1 MPIRAAIRITNRVI
15 DEGEESKMAERL
27 VITGGCAAGMS
38 AASKARRT
46 DPDLDIV
53 VYEKTGF
60 VAYGECGLPYYVSG
74 LVEDHNTLVVRT
86 PEQFARQGIEV
97 HLHHEV
103 TGIDAARRRV
113 RVTDLEN
120 GETREEAYDKLVIA
134 TGGRSVIP
142 SDAPGFSPGELRG
155 VFVVRAL
162 EDGIAI
168 REFIQRERP
177 RRVVIVGAGYIG
189 LEMAESFRMLGLET
203 TVIGRP
209 PQVLKRFDAEM
220 AQFMQDR
227 LEEEGVR
234 LSLGDEVKAL
244 EGDAQGRV
252 RQVVSS
258 TGAFEADLVL
268 LALGVQP
275 NVALAEAAGVALG
288 ETGAIATDSQMRT
301 NLPDVF
307 AAGDCAEAYHRVTGQ
322 GAYIPLGTTANKQGR
337 VMGTNVGGGHAVFEG
352 IVGTAITKAFD
363 TYAALTG
370 LAEKEA
376 RALGYRV
383 KSTTIKAL
391 SRAHYYP
398 GSAPVHVKL
407 TVGEGS
413 GRLLGGQIIGDEGA
427 GLRINVLAGALHSEM
442 TVEQLSQ
449 LDLAYMP
456 PMAPVWDPLLVA
468 ANVALKG

>member
-1 MPIRAAIRITNRVI
+1 MT
-15 DEGEESKMAERL
+15 ERL
-27 VITGGCAAGMS
+27 VIIGGCAAGMS

-46 DPDLDIV
+46 NPDLDIV

-86 PEQFARQGIEV
+86 PEQFARRGIET

-103 TGIDAARRRV
+103 TGMDAENRRV
-113 RVTDLEN
+113 RVADLES
-120 GETREEAYDKLVIA
+120 GETRQEAYDKLVIA
-134 TGGRSVIP
+134 TGGRPATP
-142 SDAPGFSPGELRG
+142 SGAPGFSPGDLSG

-168 REFIQRERP
+168 REFVQRERP
-177 RRVVIVGAGYIG
+177 RRAVIVGAGYIG
-189 LEMAESFRMLGLET
+189 LEMAESFHLLGLDT
-203 TVIGRP
+203 AVIGRP
-209 PQVLKRFDAEM
+209 PQVLKRFDPEM

-227 LEEEGVR
+227 LEGEGVR
-234 LSLGDEVKAL
+234 LSLSDEAKAL
-244 EGDAQGRV
+244 EGDSQGRV

-258 TGAFEADLVL
+258 TATFEADLVL
-268 LALGVQP
+268 LALGVLP

-288 ETGAIATDSQMRT
+288 ETGAIATDSRMRT

-307 AAGDCAEAYHRVTGQ
+307 AAGDCAEAYHRVIGR

-337 VMGTNVGGGHAVFEG
+337 VTGTNVGGGDAVFEG
-352 IVGTAITKAFD
+352 IVGTTITKVFD
-363 TYAALTG
+363 TYAALAG

-376 RALGYRV
+376 RALGYKV
-383 KSTTIKAL
+383 ESTAIEAL

-398 GSAPVHVKL
+398 GGAPLHVKL
-407 TVGEGS
+407 TVEEGS

-456 PMAPVWDPLLVA
+456 SMAPVWDPLLVA

>member
-1 MPIRAAIRITNRVI
+1 
-15 DEGEESKMAERL
+15 MAERL
-27 VITGGCAAGMS
+27 VIVGGCAAGMS

-46 DPDLDIV
+46 NPDLDIV
-53 VYEKTGF
+53 VYERTGF
-60 VAYGECGLPYYVSG
+60 VAYGACGLPYYVSG
-74 LVEDHNTLVVRT
+74 LIENHNTLVVRT
-86 PEQFARQGIEV
+86 PEQFARQRIEV
-97 HLHHEV
+97 HLHHEA
-103 TGIDAARRRV
+103 TGIDTARRRV
-113 RVTDLEN
+113 RVTDLES

-134 TGGRSVIP
+134 TGGRAATP
-142 SDAPGFSPGELRG
+142 AGAPGFSPGELSG
-155 VFVVRAL
+155 VFVVRAV
-162 EDGIAI
+162 EDGVAI
-168 REFIQRERP
+168 REFVQREKP
-177 RRVVIVGAGYIG
+177 RRAVIVGAGYIG
-189 LEMAESFRMLGLET
+189 LEMAESFRLLGLET

-209 PQVLKRFDAEM
+209 PQMLKRFDPEM

-227 LEEEGVR
+227 LEQEDVR

-244 EGDAQGRV
+244 EGDARGRACRV
-252 RQVVSS
+252 ISS

-268 LALGVQP
+268 LALGVLP

-288 ETGAIATDSQMRT
+288 ETGAIAIDSGMRT

-337 VMGTNVGGGHAVFEG
+337 VLGTNAGGGDAVFEG
-352 IVGTAITKAFD
+352 IVGTTITKAFD
-363 TYAALTG
+363 TYAALAG

-376 RALGYRV
+376 RALGYEV
-383 KSTTIKAL
+383 KSTTIKAR

-398 GSAPVHVKL
+398 GGAPVHVKL
-407 TVGEGS
+407 TMEEGS

-427 GLRINVLAGALHSEM
+427 GLRINVLAGALHSGM

-456 PMAPVWDPLLVA
+456 SMAPVWDPLLVA
-468 ANVALKG
+468 ANVALKS